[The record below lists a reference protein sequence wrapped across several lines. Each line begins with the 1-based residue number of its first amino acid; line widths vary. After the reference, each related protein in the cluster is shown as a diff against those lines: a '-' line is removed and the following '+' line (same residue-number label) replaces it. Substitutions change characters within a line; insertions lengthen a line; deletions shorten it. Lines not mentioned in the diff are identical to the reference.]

1 MVWKYH
7 LGDPLSLI
15 ESEERWTGFGIP
27 FWKEDPCEELR
38 RDGMASSIDVSETKN
53 ELVVKAELPG
63 MDSKDIDISMSN
75 GFLTIKGEKKH
86 EKEEK
91 DENYHLIERSYGSFT
106 RSVRLPKEVQSEKI
120 MASFKNGVLRVT
132 LPKSEEAKKKR
143 SKSKSNKNDSKDLS
157 QEGRPFGRP
166 SCFSFFVVDDDYRH
180 E

>member
-1 MVWKYH
+1 MVWEISPWRPFEFDRIRREMDRIWDSF
-7 LGDPLSLI
+7 LEGRPI
-15 ESEERWTGFGIP
+15 RRAEEGAEWLP
-27 FWKEDPCEELR
+27 
-38 RDGMASSIDVSETKN
+38 SIDVSETKN

-63 MDSKDIDISMSN
+63 MDPKDIDISMSN

-132 LPKSEEAKKKR
+132 LPKSEEAKKKEI
-143 SKSKSNKNDSKDLS
+143 KIKV
-157 QEGRPFGRP
+157 E
-166 SCFSFFVVDDDYRH
+166 
-180 E
+180 

>member
-1 MVWKYH
+1 MVWEISPWRPFEFDRIRREMDR
-7 LGDPLSLI
+7 LWDSFLEGRPMRRA
-15 ESEERWTGFGIP
+15 EEGTEWLP
-27 FWKEDPCEELR
+27 
-38 RDGMASSIDVSETKN
+38 SIDVSETKN

-132 LPKSEEAKKKR
+132 LPKSEEAKKKEI
-143 SKSKSNKNDSKDLS
+143 KIKV
-157 QEGRPFGRP
+157 E
-166 SCFSFFVVDDDYRH
+166 
-180 E
+180 